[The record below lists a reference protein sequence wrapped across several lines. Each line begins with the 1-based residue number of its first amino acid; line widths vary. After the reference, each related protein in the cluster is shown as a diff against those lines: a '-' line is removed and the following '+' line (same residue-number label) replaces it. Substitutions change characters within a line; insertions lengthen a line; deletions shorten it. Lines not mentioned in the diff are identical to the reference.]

1 MRTPRYFGLFV
12 IHKRE
17 TQTRRG
23 DSHAHPEKTEA
34 ACDTIFVRAPV
45 SNFSWA
51 REGFTLAF
59 EFDVSNFGA
68 GVGLLS

>member
-23 DSHAHPEKTEA
+23 DSHAQPEKTAA
-34 ACDTIFVRAPV
+34 ACDTIFVRAPI
-45 SNFSWA
+45 SN
-51 REGFTLAF
+51 
-59 EFDVSNFGA
+59 
-68 GVGLLS
+68 LS